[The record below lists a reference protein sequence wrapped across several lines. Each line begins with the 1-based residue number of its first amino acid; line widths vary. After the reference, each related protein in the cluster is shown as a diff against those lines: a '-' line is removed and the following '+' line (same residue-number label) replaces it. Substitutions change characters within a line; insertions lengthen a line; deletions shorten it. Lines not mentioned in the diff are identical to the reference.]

1 MSLVRRHASSLA
13 RLRSSVSFALTACI
27 VTIAVVGPAGWVS
40 SKSGSAANA
49 QETAKPP
56 GKDGVDQA
64 ELDKKFKEM
73 MSGVKLVGQFTVLG
87 QKNDKLT
94 KEEYSI
100 LSADKVGDLWLLKTR
115 IKYGSTDKTV
125 PLPIPVKWAGTTPVI
140 SLDNFTI
147 PGMGTF
153 SAHVVLDG
161 KMYAGTWMHDKVG
174 GHLFGTIEKLPAE
187 EATK

>member
-1 MSLVRRHASSLA
+1 MSIAFHRFVIPARRALIGSLT
-13 RLRSSVSFALTACI
+13 LTAMAWAA
-27 VTIAVVGPAGWVS
+27 TASGVVATPTAG
-40 SKSGSAANA
+40 A
-49 QETAKPP
+49 QEVAKPS
-56 GKDGVDQA
+56 KDAVDQA
-64 ELDKKFKEM
+64 AQDKQAALDKKFQEM
-73 MSGVKLVGQFTVLG
+73 MSGVKLVGQFTVVG
-87 QKNDKLT
+87 QNTDKLT

-100 LSADKVGDLWLLKTR
+100 LSADKVGDLWLLKAR
-115 IKYGSTDKTV
+115 IKYGNTDKTV

-161 KMYAGTWMHDKVG
+161 KMYAGTWTHDKVG

-187 EATK
+187 ETKK